1 MESRHVIV
9 SVKVFLVWIYEKK
22 YLDEFLIAFFIV
34 ISFISFL
41 AKSNLLAKSKLLL
54 FREILFSCLREI
66 KCSWSILH
74 VTWFIHSKMENIKSQ
89 KYKLKY
95 LFNRMIT
102 PGTNLL
108 NCRRLLYMHIHHQ
121 LKLEVVVLNHTNKL
135 VSRKN
140 LKNQG
145 NKFSETN

>member
-1 MESRHVIV
+1 M

-66 KCSWSILH
+66 KCTWSILH
-74 VTWFIHSKMENIKSQ
+74 VTWFIHSKMEKIIKSQ

-102 PGTNLL
+102 PGTNSL

-121 LKLEVVVLNHTNKL
+121 LKLEVVVLNHTNKI

-140 LKNQG
+140 LNNQG

>member
-1 MESRHVIV
+1 MN
-9 SVKVFLVWIYEKK
+9 LWKK
-22 YLDEFLIAFFIV
+22 YLVEFLIASFIV
-34 ISFISFL
+34 ISFIPFL

-121 LKLEVVVLNHTNKL
+121 LKLEVVVLNHTNKI

-140 LKNQG
+140 LNNQG

>member
-1 MESRHVIV
+1 MN
-9 SVKVFLVWIYEKK
+9 LWKK
-22 YLDEFLIAFFIV
+22 YLVEFLIAFFIV
-34 ISFISFL
+34 ISFIPFL

-74 VTWFIHSKMENIKSQ
+74 VTWFIHSKMENIIKSQ

-108 NCRRLLYMHIHHQ
+108 SCRRLLYMHIHHQ

>member
-1 MESRHVIV
+1 MKKILSRISH
-9 SVKVFLVWIYEKK
+9 SFFYSDFLY
-22 YLDEFLIAFFIV
+22 
-34 ISFISFL
+34 SFL

-74 VTWFIHSKMENIKSQ
+74 VTWFIHSKMENIIKSQ

-108 NCRRLLYMHIHHQ
+108 SCRRLLYMHIHHQ